1 MKFAVFTTISIKSS
15 LFVQSILQPINTL
28 SQPQTT
34 RQMSTPL
41 VDSLWGGEVVV
52 GPKIKY
58 AGIIEAAPVI
68 RGLLPAERMAQ
79 FDALVNYALGNQ
91 SNTPSGC
98 CVIVFEDWSMR
109 AINTCNYNILCWM
122 IENQDGNNS
131 VAPVSGDAESSTTNT
146 TDGNTDAALP

>member
-1 MKFAVFTTISIKSS
+1 
-15 LFVQSILQPINTL
+15 
-28 SQPQTT
+28 
-34 RQMSTPL
+34 MSTPL
-41 VDSLWGGEVVV
+41 IDSLWGGEVVA

-58 AGIIEAAPVI
+58 AGVVEAAHMI
-68 RGLLPAERMAQ
+68 RGLLPANCAEQ
-79 FDALVNYALGNQ
+79 FDALVNYAL
-91 SNTPSGC
+91 SNRDMNTLHGC

-109 AINTCNYNILCWM
+109 AINTCNYNMLCSM